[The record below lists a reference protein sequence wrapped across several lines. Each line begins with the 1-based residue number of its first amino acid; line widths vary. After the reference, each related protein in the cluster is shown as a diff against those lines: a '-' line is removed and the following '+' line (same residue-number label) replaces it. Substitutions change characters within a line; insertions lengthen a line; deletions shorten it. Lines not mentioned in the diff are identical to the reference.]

1 MATLILHPGKEKSV
15 LRRHPWLFSGAV
27 AQLDGRARPGDT
39 VDVVSHEGRPLG
51 RAAWSPASQIRARIW
66 SFDAAESIDHAFF
79 KRRVAASVARRNAL
93 PELAGQQ
100 GLRLIHAESD
110 GLPGVIADRYGDTVV
125 LQLTTAGADKWRGAI
140 ADSLLKATGCAR
152 IYERSD
158 VEVRK
163 LEGLEAVTGW
173 LRNTPLP
180 PGGGGAGGEG
190 EPLVI
195 VENGIRMAVDIVG
208 GHKTGFY
215 LDQRENRRRVAELAR
230 GRRVLN
236 CFCYTAGFSLQALAG
251 GAREVVSVDSSGPA
265 LATAQR
271 NLALNPQLD
280 AARAIW
286 READVFAELR
296 SLRAAGERF
305 DLVILDP
312 PKFANTAAHAE
323 RAARAYKD
331 INLLGLQLLA
341 AGGLLMTYSCSGG
354 IGAELFARILAGA
367 ALDAGRSTKMRRAS
381 CSTCTAPPTIRWTWL
396 SPRATTSRACCCRWI
411 EKLCLRPR
419 RRRYPLRT
427 APALRR
433 YFFFAS
439 S

>member
-367 ALDAGRSTKMRRAS
+367 ALDAGRNARIVQHLHGAADHPVDLAFPEGEYLKG
-381 CSTCTAPPTIRWTWL
+381 L
-396 SPRATTSRACCCRWI
+396 
-411 EKLCLRPR
+411 LLQVD
-419 RRRYPLRT
+419 
-427 APALRR
+427 
-433 YFFFAS
+433 
-439 S
+439 

>member
-173 LRNTPLP
+173 LRNAPLP

-195 VENGIRMAVDIVG
+195 DENGVRMAVDIVG

-341 AGGLLMTYSCSGG
+341 PGGLLMTYSCSGG

-367 ALDAGRSTKMRRAS
+367 ALDAGRNARIVQHLHGAADHPVDLAFPEGEYLKG
-381 CSTCTAPPTIRWTWL
+381 L
-396 SPRATTSRACCCRWI
+396 
-411 EKLCLRPR
+411 LLQVD
-419 RRRYPLRT
+419 
-427 APALRR
+427 
-433 YFFFAS
+433 
-439 S
+439 